1 MKKII
6 FVFLLFLN
14 IIMANSNITLETVM
28 YGNCLNSYEKKY
40 IKSSKNKAF
49 AYAMQSNG
57 KSSCGWGN
65 KYKTIEEAR
74 DAALKYCNK
83 RKLNVECK
91 VIDENGKLIVKEGD
105 FIPIVPKSNRYL
117 SKDEYTKYLENGKEI
132 INSSKCL
139 TSFKFYLRGKQ
150 HQSFYFARDSKGN
163 EVCGKS
169 NNKFSIQEA
178 KSFALSECNKDLKK
192 KNVNAICKPYA
203 INFEIVGKAED
214 FAYIK
219 GKSDYL
225 NAIYRGKLNKIKKY
239 ISENADINAIAKDGS
254 SPIFVAAT
262 MGDEE
267 FFLSLVERKANL
279 KQVMNNGS
287 NLLITAVA
295 GENPNIV
302 RYLLSR
308 GFDINSQNDKGYTPL
323 HIAFGKLNTYLIKI
337 LMQEGA
343 DATIKNKEGVSGY
356 DLAKKWKLN
365 LDILKKIDINRKK
378 DNCNQVFYA
387 AKNGD
392 VLGLKK
398 LAELK
403 ANFKQ
408 ACDFDSI
415 TLAFSKDDE
424 RIIKILLDNGID
436 VNVKNNRGE
445 TALMNAKTAKKV
457 KILLSLGAD
466 KMIKDK
472 NGKTAYERIKND
484 KYVSKEIK
492 NLLKY

>member
-1 MKKII
+1 
-6 FVFLLFLN
+6 
-14 IIMANSNITLETVM
+14 
-28 YGNCLNSYEKKY
+28 
-40 IKSSKNKAF
+40 
-49 AYAMQSNG
+49 
-57 KSSCGWGN
+57 
-65 KYKTIEEAR
+65 
-74 DAALKYCNK
+74 
-83 RKLNVECK
+83 
-91 VIDENGKLIVKEGD
+91 
-105 FIPIVPKSNRYL
+105 
-117 SKDEYTKYLENGKEI
+117 
-132 INSSKCL
+132 
-139 TSFKFYLRGKQ
+139 
-150 HQSFYFARDSKGN
+150 
-163 EVCGKS
+163 
-169 NNKFSIQEA
+169 
-178 KSFALSECNKDLKK
+178 
-192 KNVNAICKPYA
+192 
-203 INFEIVGKAED
+203 
-214 FAYIK
+214 
-219 GKSDYL
+219 
-225 NAIYRGKLNKIKKY
+225 
-239 ISENADINAIAKDGS
+239 
-254 SPIFVAAT
+254 
-262 MGDEE
+262 
-267 FFLSLVERKANL
+267 
-279 KQVMNNGS
+279 
-287 NLLITAVA
+287 
-295 GENPNIV
+295 
-302 RYLLSR
+302 
-308 GFDINSQNDKGYTPL
+308 
-323 HIAFGKLNTYLIKI
+323 
-337 LMQEGA
+337 MQEGA